1 MSTQRAAEATSRPG
15 CYEYPTQCNSQQFAR
30 YCLGQPRSRQ
40 LPRAPNP
47 AEIVQPSHGLGAAG
61 TWSLASSLASP
72 DAVVV
77 LTTEPKKL
85 PLSFGTVTAT
95 WSRTC
100 ELATNSRILLKRFRF
115 CAFMPPN
122 NGVPATWARGGR
134 WYGQAQAG
142 RTSAPPLRG
151 THRPQTSP
159 PRTTRLSKRKP
170 AVPAPGLVGTRIA
183 EK

>member
-30 YCLGQPRSRQ
+30 YCLGQPSIPAIAESLQSR
-40 LPRAPNP
+40 RN
-47 AEIVQPSHGLGAAG
+47 SAAF
-61 TWSLASSLASP
+61 A
-72 DAVVV
+72 
-77 LTTEPKKL
+77 
-85 PLSFGTVTAT
+85 
-95 WSRTC
+95 WSRRSWDLVLGKQPGQSRCRCCPDYRTEETAAVLWDGHSYLVTNV